1 MFLGS
6 LRSLPPLPFAPPRL
20 SSHRAD
26 AAAIISRDE
35 ADDVTTW
42 VSASISVSFNRGEN
56 GKEALTS
63 SRVAGP
69 SEEVPGSGPPIT
81 RSSSVGTSTGKS
93 NPNGVAAPRPPVNR
107 ASAVSSISFSRMD

>member
-1 MFLGS
+1 M
-6 LRSLPPLPFAPPRL
+6 
-20 SSHRAD
+20 
-26 AAAIISRDE
+26 
-35 ADDVTTW
+35 TTW

-93 NPNGVAAPRPPVNR
+93 TPNGVAASTAPGQQSLRRLLHLLLQDGLNR
-107 ASAVSSISFSRMD
+107 GSVRV